1 MIDFLSVVLAIILL
15 IGLFFQIKNTL
26 NSIDRLKN
34 TLNSIDSLYNIYNQ
48 TSLDSIDKNKGKNLD
63 SIKLNN
69 NMTTKKYKLLKD
81 LPFAKAGTII
91 THNPNDEFICQE
103 FSLHFSEYDL
113 LQKYITNAD
122 WFEPIIEKPKQ
133 ILKYANGAVME
144 SLEIGD
150 DYFSICGDYLEEW
163 TWEDQTSDLVLRNVF
178 LTQLEA
184 QRAHGVQ
191 LAQNRLLKKIAEIDA
206 NNNWVADWGNIDQK
220 KYFLSFDHDFKELDK
235 NFIPNTGKY
244 ANREYNSQTNN
255 VYMSEQAKN
264 YMMSD
269 EVSLEDFKLFL
280 GIKNNQLIKQ

>member
-81 LPFAKAGTII
+81 LPFAKAGTIVKYSS
-91 THNPNDEFICQE
+91 HAE
-103 FSLHFSEYDL
+103 EYTTNGQL
-113 LQKYITNAD
+113 LSTTEQMTYDDFLQNFLTNAD

-150 DYFSICGDYLEEW
+150 DYFSICGDYVEEW

-206 NNNWVADWGNIDQK
+206 NNNWVADWNDQYQQKYRLYFDFDLNEKSYKIDQT
-220 KYFLSFDHDFKELDK
+220 Y
-235 NFIPNTGKY
+235 
-244 ANREYNSQTNN
+244 YNGAT
-255 VYMSEQAKN
+255 YMSEQAKD
-264 YMMSD
+264 YMMRD
-269 EVSLEDFKLFL
+269 KVSLEDFKLFL
-280 GIKNNQLIKQ
+280 GINK